1 MGKIIRLKES
11 DLVNI
16 VKSVLSEQTTPT
28 PTTNTGPFKLPNGG
42 TAKIN
47 NKYAAGYYSVTH
59 TDKQGNTFDNT
70 TQFKPILAQ
79 ATQFLTANK
88 GSYIPKVTIRA
99 GESVIPNADVEGNG
113 AILKRG
119 QLSEKRKEKISAYVQ
134 EQMAPLVKNGTIK
147 KAPSVVYY
155 FEDAKTTELPSGG
168 WTDYRNW
175 RLSTPEQQATN
186 PKNAEYTKLKAGYD
200 ADQKTQ
206 IEFSIIPDLGPNQC
220 SFNVRI
226 GVHYDDVS
234 LGHKCNFAKY
244 EITANGMVLTTVNA
258 TAGAGKPYADMNN
271 GGGREDSQ
279 GVTSIGG
286 ARMNYFK
293 LNNKKLVEDILS
305 KSPDGETIVL
315 KAKCLSPGYNGGP
328 GCHKDAPHVTVHDTD
343 GNLTIDTYPK
353 IDDGELITM
362 DKCGRKLISGGGTK
376 TKSADAAKSGE
387 NTGEK
392 TTSTTPKLTGKK
404 MNFTAPTVGTLTAQ
418 QAIQNQVS
426 AGNVQ
431 KQVNN
436 TYLVMKNFTYNNVQY
451 NAGDVIVKV
460 I

>member
-16 VKSVLSEQTTPT
+16 VKNVLSEQTKPA
-28 PTTNTGPFKLPNGG
+28 PTTNTGPFKTPNGG

-47 NKYAAGYYSVTH
+47 NKYAAGYYSVVH
-59 TDKQGNTFDNT
+59 TDKQGNTYDNT
-70 TQFKPILAQ
+70 TQFKPILTQ
-79 ATQFLTANK
+79 ASQFLTTNK
-88 GSYIPKVTIRA
+88 GSYIPKVIIRA
-99 GESVIPNADVEGNG
+99 GESIIPNADVEGSG

-119 QLSEKRKEKISAYVQ
+119 QLSEKRKEKITAYVQ
-134 EQMAPLVKNGTIK
+134 EQMGPLVQSGAIK
-147 KAPSVVYY
+147 KLPQIVYY
-155 FEDAKTTELPSGG
+155 FEDAKTTEQPSGG
-168 WTDYRNW
+168 WSDYRKW
-175 RLSTPEQQATN
+175 RLSTPEQQAAN
-186 PKNAEYTKLKAGYD
+186 PKNGEYTKLKAGYD

-244 EITANGMVLTTVNA
+244 EITANGVVLTTVNA

-271 GGGREDSQ
+271 GGGTADSQ
-279 GVTSIGG
+279 GNQSIGNV
-286 ARMNYFK
+286 RMNYFK
-293 LNNKKLVEDILS
+293 LNNKKLVDDILA
-305 KSPDGETIVL
+305 KSTDGETIVL
-315 KAKCLSPGYNGGP
+315 KARCLSPGYNGGP

-387 NTGEK
+387 NAGEK
-392 TTSTTPKLTGKK
+392 TTTPKLTGKK

-431 KQVNN
+431 KQVNG